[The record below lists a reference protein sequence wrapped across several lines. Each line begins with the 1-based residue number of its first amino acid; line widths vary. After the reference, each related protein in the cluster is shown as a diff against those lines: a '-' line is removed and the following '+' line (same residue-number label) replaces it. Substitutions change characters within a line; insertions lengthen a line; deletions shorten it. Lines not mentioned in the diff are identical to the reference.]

1 MSAHVVA
8 FDKGIEGTAFR
19 CEHCTLTYS
28 PPMPMP
34 LAKYIEQA
42 KGFGLMHRGCEK
54 PVKPSPQLRLP
65 HHDYEVDPSGLLTNT
80 EYLNGG
86 LRVTDMR
93 MGPYGPELPP
103 ATPAP
108 EDGPPEHDKP
118 ELTTYSEFETGHY
131 AKFAQMYPAPKTQ
144 HALGHLLWK
153 VLSEEQAKAFKKGTL
168 GTWHPSSADFQDI
181 AHWARVFQA
190 RAEGAASAQRGEPGE
205 GGITIPLLPPMP
217 VALQQALGIVPKG
230 APKRVPPKKAANVPK
245 GGAQPKARKAKAAT
259 APNGSSA

>member
-34 LAKYIEQA
+34 LAKYVEQA

-54 PVKPSPQLRLP
+54 PVAPSPQLRLP
-65 HHDYEVDPSGLLTNT
+65 HHDYEVDPSGLLTDT

-86 LRVTDMR
+86 LRVTEMR

-103 ATPAP
+103 GIPAP
-108 EDGPPEHDKP
+108 GYGPPEHDQP
-118 ELTTYSEFETGHY
+118 ELTTYAEYETGHY
-131 AKFAQMYPAPKTQ
+131 AKFAQTYPAARDFTDLMV
-144 HALGHLLWK
+144 ALGQALTLEQLK
-153 VLSEEQAKAFKKGTL
+153 SLSAKHMVKL
-168 GTWHPSSADFQDI
+168 HPSSAEFQDI
-181 AHWARVFQA
+181 AHWARVFLA

-217 VALQQALGIVPKG
+217 LPLQQALGIVPKKT
-230 APKRVPPKKAANVPK
+230 AKAPK
-245 GGAQPKARKAKAAT
+245 GGAQPKARKAKVAP